1 VGAALVNELETPL
14 LAFML
19 DNKNPY
25 AGFIGLQL
33 WTVRNPLARVVGFAP
48 DKLKSLAIVVR

>member
-1 VGAALVNELETPL
+1 
-14 LAFML
+14 ML